1 MSKKHYKNVVQA
13 VRVGEW
19 AVRVRDVKV
28 EWVVSVGCALNKD
41 KKEKV
46 MRTNGLVREP
56 ASLACLA
63 RRLNST
69 G

>member
-41 KKEKV
+41 KKKV
-46 MRTNGLVREP
+46 MWANGLVREP
-56 ASLACLA
+56 AGLACLA
-63 RRLNST
+63 CELNGT